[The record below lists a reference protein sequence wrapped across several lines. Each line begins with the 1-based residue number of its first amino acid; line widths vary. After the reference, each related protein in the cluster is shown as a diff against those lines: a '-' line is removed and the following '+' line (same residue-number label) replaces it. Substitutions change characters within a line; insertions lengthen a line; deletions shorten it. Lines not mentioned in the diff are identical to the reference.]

1 MTDKELEQF
10 EYNTKIQTEI
20 ERIELNL
27 NDIEQNDKLNIP
39 VEFSCIFK
47 QLATDNN
54 ALVFNYDQDDIITHD
69 MITRA
74 MKCYLNTIKE
84 SLI

>member
-10 EYNTKIQTEI
+10 EHDTKLQNERT
-20 ERIELNL
+20 RIELDL
-27 NDIEQNDKLNIP
+27 ADIEQNDNLKVP

-47 QLATDNN
+47 QLAADNN

-69 MITRA
+69 MLTRA
-74 MKCYLNTIKE
+74 MVCYLNTIKE
-84 SLI
+84 NLI